1 MKNRD
6 QYKIWRRQAG
16 GGHISYKILT
26 SQVEEGNIPN
36 TISYVEVFMTTMK
49 MKNNFYN
56 GYQYEIQKSRDGW
69 GNNAYKVLT
78 SCVEEGHIP
87 KTMSY
92 GNYSWLPWKKKNSFC
107 DGHQYEMRKSWDG
120 GGNNA
125 CEVIVCWVEERNI
138 INKQNI
144 LFVVVCSYNE
154 KETTFSMKPK
164 SQGRRWDSVKKKC
177 KNFNWKEVSFNNKR
191 SSPNVLKGSRKIKH
205 Q

>member
-1 MKNRD
+1 MDTNMKFKKAGMDEGIMPIKSLRAV
-6 QYKIWRRQAG
+6 WRRG
-16 GGHISYKILT
+16 T
-26 SQVEEGNIPN
+26 
-36 TISYVEVFMTTMK
+36 F
-49 MKNNFYN
+49 
-56 GYQYEIQKSRDGW
+56 QKQCPMGTVHDSH
-69 GNNAYKVLT
+69 
-78 SCVEEGHIP
+78 E
-87 KTMSY
+87 
-92 GNYSWLPWKKKNSFC
+92 KKNSFC

-177 KNFNWKEVSFNNKR
+177 KNFN
-191 SSPNVLKGSRKIKH
+191 
-205 Q
+205 